1 MSDQPEFVSPTP
13 VDVETW
19 IEFEAITNRGHWC
32 AACGEEQPT
41 DTPCAECYT
50 PAAFQSPPDPIVSRY
65 TPQDRHNLTWLWR
78 Q

>member
-1 MSDQPEFVSPTP
+1 MSNDDFTKPENLDWATLA
-13 VDVETW
+13 
-19 IEFEAITNRGHWC
+19 EFEAITNRGHWC

-50 PAAFQSPPDPIVSRY
+50 PSEFTAAEPDPIVSRY
-65 TPQDRHNLTWLWR
+65 TPQDRYSLTWLWR